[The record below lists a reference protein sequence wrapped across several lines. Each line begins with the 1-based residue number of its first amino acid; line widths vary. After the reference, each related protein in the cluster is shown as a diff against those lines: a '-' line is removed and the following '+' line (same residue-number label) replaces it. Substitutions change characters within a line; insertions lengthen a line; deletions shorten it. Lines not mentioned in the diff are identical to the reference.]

1 MKLKGQKSPQD
12 KWLKMSK
19 GNNVKL
25 LGIFLLLATILL
37 GCGSASPVS
46 KNIENYTGPEITK
59 VVVDKSQRKIFLLN
73 NKKIIRKIKI
83 GLGFAPQNHKIK
95 QGDGRT
101 PEGLYFIDRKNYN
114 SKYFLSMGI
123 SYPNANDTR
132 NAKKLGV
139 DPGGDIF
146 IHGGPRYKGEYGKK
160 DWTAGCISVSDK
172 NIRTI
177 YSMVKTGTPILI
189 KP

>member
-73 NKKIIRKIKI
+73 NKKIIRKFKI
-83 GLGFAPQNHKIK
+83 GLIPF
-95 QGDGRT
+95 
-101 PEGLYFIDRKNYN
+101 F
-114 SKYFLSMGI
+114 
-123 SYPNANDTR
+123 
-132 NAKKLGV
+132 
-139 DPGGDIF
+139 
-146 IHGGPRYKGEYGKK
+146 
-160 DWTAGCISVSDK
+160 
-172 NIRTI
+172 
-177 YSMVKTGTPILI
+177 
-189 KP
+189 

>member
-1 MKLKGQKSPQD
+1 
-12 KWLKMSK
+12 MSK

-73 NKKIIRKIKI
+73 NKKIIRKFKI

-132 NAKKLGV
+132 IQAE
-139 DPGGDIF
+139 IF
-146 IHGGPRYKGEYGKK
+146 
-160 DWTAGCISVSDK
+160 S
-172 NIRTI
+172 
-177 YSMVKTGTPILI
+177 SMVGHDIKVNTEKKIGQLDVFQYLI
-189 KP
+189 KISEQFIQWLRLVLQF